1 MEGPWTYS
9 VISTAKWQSTF
20 VNKYTNK
27 YTLIKQYNQP
37 YQRQALQ
44 HWNSHNKLF
53 LVREPTFQQ
62 NGN

>member
-9 VISTAKWQSTF
+9 VISTAEWQSTCL
-20 VNKYTNK
+20 NKYTNK
-27 YTLIKQYNQP
+27 YTIRKQYNQT
-37 YQRQALQ
+37 YQTQALQ
-44 HWNSHNKLF
+44 NCNSRNKLF